1 MNRYIYLP
9 CHRLWLISY
18 SNLLIN
24 HVCYEGRPTLHVY
37 SMYVLYKMEI
47 PEIPGDC
54 NFSPNK
60 GGVCTTIQS
69 PPSQGAVMGS
79 TARSPARTSAVSW
92 EYDWDHAAQDVE
104 CWQCV
109 SRPVFFLR

>member
-1 MNRYIYLP
+1 
-9 CHRLWLISY
+9 
-18 SNLLIN
+18 
-24 HVCYEGRPTLHVY
+24 
-37 SMYVLYKMEI
+37 MEI